1 MGVFLIGV
9 DCATQANKTGLARAE
24 FDGENCCLL
33 DVKMGSK
40 CLDPASKLCEW
51 VKLSKDSPTLI
62 ALDAPLG
69 WPEDF
74 GSKLARHKA
83 GQPIKGTC
91 LDTFFNRKT
100 DRIVH
105 KEVNK
110 CKGNK
115 PFEVGADKIARAS
128 FVALK
133 IIENVRRSQKGEKL
147 DVLVSRPRNLPNRKI
162 PSLKKGAQAIEVY
175 PAATL
180 RAHGY
185 WKKGNK
191 SYKGKSGKGE
201 REKIVK
207 KLSRHFR
214 LEPETGQLPYQDKMT
229 CKPDAMD
236 AVACILAGLDFLN
249 GEARGPENDL
259 ERARAEKEGWIWVRR
274 PNEDA

>member
-1 MGVFLIGV
+1 MSVFLIGV

-24 FDGENCCLL
+24 FDGENCRLL

-69 WPEDF
+69 WPQGF
-74 GSKLARHKA
+74 GSKLVRHKA

-91 LDTFFNRKT
+91 REAFFDRET

-105 KEVNK
+105 KES
-110 CKGNK
+110 GHK
-115 PFEVGADKIARAS
+115 PLSVGSDRIARTS

-133 IIENVRRSQKGEKL
+133 ILNEVRQEQKGKRL
-147 DVLVSRPRNLPNRKI
+147 DVLISRPRNLPNRKI
-162 PSLKKGAQAIEVY
+162 SSLKKCAQAIEVY

-180 RAHGY
+180 KMYKYPHE
-185 WKKGNK
+185 
-191 SYKGKSGKGE
+191 SYKGKDDQSKRHE
-201 REKIVK
+201 IVK
-207 KLSRHFR
+207 KLSGHFESGVDTHR
-214 LEPETGQLPYQDKMT
+214 ALVEE
-229 CKPDAMD
+229 KPDALD
-236 AVACILAGLDFLN
+236 AVVCILAGLDFLK
-249 GEARGPENDL
+249 GEARAPKNDL

-274 PNEDA
+274 PNEDAR